1 MDQINYSGEH
11 LWFGALGHGLVVLA
25 FVTAILAAITYLISY
40 KSRRDIL
47 ISNQWKTF
55 ARNTYLLHAFSCI
68 SIFMLLLFMMA
79 NHYYEYQYVW
89 MHVSEDLP
97 MKYILSAFWEGQE
110 GSFCFSIF
118 WHSVI
123 GIVLLFKSEKNR
135 KIRLCRSCVPFRRFY
150 CVCFWEFIYH

>member
-40 KSRRDIL
+40 KSR
-47 ISNQWKTF
+47 
-55 ARNTYLLHAFSCI
+55 
-68 SIFMLLLFMMA
+68 IFMLLLFMMA

-110 GSFCFSIF
+110 GSFLLWIL

-123 GIVLLFKSEKNR
+123 GIVLLFKSKEWE
-135 KIRLCRSCVPFRRFY
+135 ITTMPVLCSP
-150 CVCFWEFIYH
+150 